1 MILLS
6 TTFILYLVIKELSAN
21 YRSRRTFAR
30 GFKHGIEAA
39 TPIFEKMKYR
49 IDLAAEA
56 DATDVTLYIRG
67 RMNHP
72 CDSQQ

>member
-1 MILLS
+1 M
-6 TTFILYLVIKELSAN
+6 
-21 YRSRRTFAR
+21 YRSSRTFAR

-49 IDLAAEA
+49 LELAAEA
-56 DATDVTLYIRG
+56 DATLATLYIRG
-67 RMNHP
+67 RIDHP